1 MRFIIAFIWTFL
13 LSHMA
18 CYLIASMNSV
28 AYNFT
33 TSSVVAVVLYVLIMA
48 LAAIMPMN
56 NNASQH

>member
-1 MRFIIAFIWTFL
+1 
-13 LSHMA
+13 MA

-33 TSSVVAVVLYVLIMA
+33 TSSVIAVVLYVLIMA